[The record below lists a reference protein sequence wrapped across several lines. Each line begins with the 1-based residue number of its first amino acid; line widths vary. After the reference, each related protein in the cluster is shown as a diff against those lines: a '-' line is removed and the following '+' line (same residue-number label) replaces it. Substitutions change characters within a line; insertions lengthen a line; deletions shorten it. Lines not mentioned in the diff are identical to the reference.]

1 MKLALKIA
9 VSTLLISAP
18 TLAAAPI
25 YSSKPTSGGGDP
37 NAISCYVG
45 DATSRIQ
52 HAQCRNNAEWARIQ
66 AAQPDKRAS
75 YYAPFASSAPSP
87 RP

>member
-1 MKLALKIA
+1 MDLALKI
-9 VSTLLISAP
+9 VLSTFLLSAP
-18 TLAAAPI
+18 ALAATAPI
-25 YSSKPTSGGGDP
+25 YASKPTGAGDP
-37 NAISCYVG
+37 NAISCFVG

-52 HAQCRNNAEWARIQ
+52 HPHCKSNAEWARIQ

-75 YYAPFASSAPSP
+75 YYAPFASSAPAP